1 VSDTSFSTAED
12 ARRLFNVTDSDLD
25 ALRRLGE
32 HVAPKMD
39 TFVKEFYVWLKK
51 LPEFEVFF
59 PDQTMVEHVKT
70 LQREYWQK
78 VFDGEVDQQYIDR
91 RQTVGE
97 VHARI
102 GLPLGIYF
110 AAMNHAVT
118 LFSVTLY
125 DSEMEADDY
134 AAGVIALHKVASMDT
149 ALVVD
154 TYARISNE
162 AAVAQSKAIMEM
174 STPVTQIWEGI
185 LLLPLVGLIDS
196 KRAQDIMDASLAKIA
211 ESQARIFILDI
222 SGVGVVDTAVAN
234 YLIKVTKA
242 TRLMGCE
249 STISGVSPAIA
260 QTITELGID
269 VGDVRTTANMRDAL
283 SLALKAQDE
292 TKVMSLSTANRI
304 PLQMSNNCLVAS
316 IQIDLTADVLKQF
329 REDLLTQLHAEHAR
343 GIILDLSGIEVMDLS
358 DFENIRSTISM
369 AKVMGVSSI
378 VCGMRPGVV
387 ASIVLLGADTDD
399 IWAAR
404 DLDMAFELLNESTS
418 DYHS

>member
-1 VSDTSFSTAED
+1 MVSSIISTSDTTFNTAED
-12 ARRLFNVTDSDLD
+12 ARRLFSVTDSDLA
-25 ALRRLGE
+25 ALRRFGAS
-32 HVAPKMD
+32 VIPKMD
-39 TFVKEFYVWLKK
+39 IFVEEFYVWLKS
-51 LPEFEVFF
+51 LAEYEVFF
-59 PDQTMVEHVKT
+59 PDQMMVDHVKT
-70 LQREYWQK
+70 LQLEYWHN
-78 VFDGEVDQQYIDR
+78 VFEGQIDQSYIDR

-118 LFSVTLY
+118 LFSGTLS
-125 DSEMEADDY
+125 DSGMEADEF
-134 AAGVIALHKVASMDT
+134 AEGVIALQKVASMDT

-162 AAVAQSKAIMEM
+162 SAMTQSKAIMEM

-211 ESQARIFILDI
+211 ETQARIFILDI

-269 VGDVRTTANMRDAL
+269 VGNVRTTANMRDAL
-283 SLALKAQDE
+283 SLALKEQD
-292 TKVMSLSTANRI
+292 K
-304 PLQMSNNCLVAS
+304 
-316 IQIDLTADVLKQF
+316 
-329 REDLLTQLHAEHAR
+329 
-343 GIILDLSGIEVMDLS
+343 
-358 DFENIRSTISM
+358 
-369 AKVMGVSSI
+369 SS
-378 VCGMRPGVV
+378 
-387 ASIVLLGADTDD
+387 AL
-399 IWAAR
+399 
-404 DLDMAFELLNESTS
+404 
-418 DYHS
+418 